1 MSYNKTTKK
10 SSLQHNQ
17 YNNTGSIN
25 NIGKT
30 KQPVREHKQSKV
42 LEKKKSGRSQLRQ
55 KNTAPKSRQTDR
67 KKNEKCVH
75 LTAKRSNRA
84 VTARNRAQCFDA
96 ADGPARHAVV
106 DQNSAYRDVDA
117 KCRRLLFGI
126 TCVVASVCMRVRA
139 CVNSCSSST
148 LPCSHLTTTGKNNN
162 NNNS

>member
-1 MSYNKTTKK
+1 MSYNKTTTKK
-10 SSLQHNQ
+10 FIATQPIQQHRQHQQPRQNKATRQRTQAEQSSRKEQKKWEEP
-17 YNNTGSIN
+17 TA
-25 NIGKT
+25 T
-30 KQPVREHKQSKV
+30 KK
-42 LEKKKSGRSQLRQ
+42 
-55 KNTAPKSRQTDR
+55 TAPKSRQTDR

-84 VTARNRAQCFDA
+84 VTARTSAQCFDA
-96 ADGPARHAVV
+96 AAGPARHAVV

-162 NNNS
+162 NS

>member
-10 SSLQHNQ
+10 KFIATQPIQQHRQHQQPRQNKATRQKTQAEQSS
-17 YNNTGSIN
+17 
-25 NIGKT
+25 
-30 KQPVREHKQSKV
+30 R
-42 LEKKKSGRSQLRQ
+42 KKSGRSQLRQ
-55 KNTAPKSRQTDR
+55 KKPRQNHVKQTE

-84 VTARNRAQCFDA
+84 VTARTRAQCFDA
-96 ADGPARHAVV
+96 AAGPARHAVV

-162 NNNS
+162 NS

>member
-10 SSLQHNQ
+10 KVHC
-17 YNNTGSIN
+17 NTTNTTTPAAS
-25 NIGKT
+25 T
-30 KQPVREHKQSKV
+30 TSAKQSNPSENTSRAKFSKRKKV
-42 LEKKKSGRSQLRQ
+42 GGANCDKKKRAKITSNR
-55 KNTAPKSRQTDR
+55 P

-84 VTARNRAQCFDA
+84 VTARTRAQCFDA
-96 ADGPARHAVV
+96 AAGPARHAVV

-126 TCVVASVCMRVRA
+126 TCVVASVCMRMRA